1 MFNLRSGWEYRNIHE
16 MLSVEDGATHTP
28 LHRES
33 TQWAEKD
40 GDEVEKGN
48 EVQPRCRRSPAVVSM
63 IMARRGVAKT
73 TTTTDREESQVRQK
87 KSEREKSQQV

>member
-1 MFNLRSGWEYRNIHE
+1 MFNLHSGWEYRNIHE

-40 GDEVEKGN
+40 GDEGEWGATK
-48 EVQPRCRRSPAVVSM
+48 VQKVTCCGLHDHGTERS
-63 IMARRGVAKT
+63 G
-73 TTTTDREESQVRQK
+73 
-87 KSEREKSQQV
+87 